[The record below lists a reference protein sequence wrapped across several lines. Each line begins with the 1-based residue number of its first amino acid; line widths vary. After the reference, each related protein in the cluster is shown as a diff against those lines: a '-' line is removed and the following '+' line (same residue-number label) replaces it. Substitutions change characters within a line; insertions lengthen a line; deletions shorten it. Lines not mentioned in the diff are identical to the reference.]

1 MKKKLLIA
9 FAFILFG
16 CTSLLIGQT
25 KETKKVDPN
34 VFDEK
39 AAVEQA
45 KAKGLKT
52 SEIKGYVQFLKNDFS
67 SKKALTK
74 QKHKHSPYE
83 TAGSQGVQETVIYL
97 NPNQLHE
104 IRWIVVES
112 LRLFMKSCVNISF
125 ISPAKNS
132 TLLMLFKLA
141 FSFASSMAAST
152 YSIPITFFAFLDTKL
167 AMVPVPVYK
176 S

>member
-67 SKKALTK
+67 SKKALNYLANYLPLSIVTFLF
-74 QKHKHSPYE
+74 
-83 TAGSQGVQETVIYL
+83 IY
-97 NPNQLHE
+97 N
-104 IRWIVVES
+104 
-112 LRLFMKSCVNISF
+112 
-125 ISPAKNS
+125 
-132 TLLMLFKLA
+132 
-141 FSFASSMAAST
+141 
-152 YSIPITFFAFLDTKL
+152 
-167 AMVPVPVYK
+167 
-176 S
+176 